1 MWSCGL
7 DRPDLSYFHACLSC
21 LKRKTKQKKPNGLG
35 QKKKKKNEKKRKE
48 TKAETFKHLSAMSM
62 VEPFQICASYPTA
75 LGPQQKACQQILF
88 TTLEEKPSCFFFFS
102 LLQRRVCKEGPSGW
116 ASKAHCLVLLITP
129 LFVLIMA
136 ASRMFL
142 FRNTI
147 LPHQTHSSTAQM

>member
-7 DRPDLSYFHACLSC
+7 DRPDLSYFHACFSC
-21 LKRKTKQKKPNGLG
+21 LKRKTKQKKAEWPWPEE
-35 QKKKKKNEKKRKE
+35 KKKRNENRNIQ
-48 TKAETFKHLSAMSM
+48 TFIRHVNGRAFPNLCGYHA
-62 VEPFQICASYPTA
+62 A

-88 TTLEEKPSCFFFFS
+88 TTLEEKPSCFFFFFS

-147 LPHQTHSSTAQM
+147 LPHQTHSSTVQM